1 VCIFVYAAADR
12 PLEGMGE
19 TGIPIKNVKSRERRL
34 LPAEHVY
41 LAFGGC
47 ACDLTL
53 DGADESDKAKRD
65 ALLDQ
70 LERFLAAATRTG
82 RVYALATDGDRRTTP
97 KQVTLTVSEVRD
109 FDFDSAWDAPTLL
122 TITDG

>member
-1 VCIFVYAAADR
+1 VCIFVYVAADR
-12 PLEGMGE
+12 PLDGIGE
-19 TGIPIKNVKSRERRL
+19 TGMPIKSVKSRERRL

-41 LAFGGC
+41 LAFGSC

-53 DGADESDKAKRD
+53 DGADESDRAKRD

-70 LERFLAAATRTG
+70 LERFLTAATRTG
-82 RVYALATDGDRRTTP
+82 PVYALATDGDRRTTP
-97 KQVTLTVSEVRD
+97 KQVTLTASEVRD